1 MVMMMMM
8 TVMTVM
14 MVMMVGRWRRSW
26 RWWHWWY
33 WWRWWRWIGGWWGGW
48 SCWWR
53 SFLSLL
59 LWQLLDTL
67 QNGQLTGD
75 ILPSIVKKSYRT
87 TYHII
92 SYIYIYAYAISYS
105 HQTISNYPSHSKI
118 NDSWI
123 SISSRPAEALSGP
136 RSCHFLSA
144 VQPSRSH
151 GPKNLGDPS
160 EPQLRSSHQK
170 SLGKP
175 WKSVKSG
182 SYLNILRNQNMSETW
197 RSVFLVYSESAIKGR
212 SFGVAI
218 PATTLGTFYLYQNL
232 SSARLFN

>member
-1 MVMMMMM
+1 MAN
-8 TVMTVM
+8 
-14 MVMMVGRWRRSW
+14 WRVTYCHR
-26 RWWHWWY
+26 
-33 WWRWWRWIGGWWGGW
+33 
-48 SCWWR
+48 
-53 SFLSLL
+53 LL
-59 LWQLLDTL
+59 RKV
-67 QNGQLTGD
+67 
-75 ILPSIVKKSYRT
+75 IER
-87 TYHII
+87 HII
-92 SYIYIYAYAISYS
+92 SYHIYIYIYAYAISYS

>member
-1 MVMMMMM
+1 
-8 TVMTVM
+8 MTVM
-14 MVMMVGRWRRSW
+14 MVLMVGRWRRSC

-92 SYIYIYAYAISYS
+92 SYHIISYHIIWYIYIYAYAISYS
-105 HQTISNYPSHSKI
+105 HQTISNYPSHSWI

-123 SISSRPAEALSGP
+123 SISSRPEEALSGP
-136 RSCHFLSA
+136 RSCHFLSV

-151 GPKNLGDPS
+151 GPKNLGGSMFRTTVEVLPS
-160 EPQLRSSHQK
+160 KE
-170 SLGKP
+170 P
-175 WKSVKSG
+175 WKTLEERQIRVLTSWVKIC
-182 SYLNILRNQNMSETW
+182 LKPD
-197 RSVFLVYSESAIKGR
+197 A
-212 SFGVAI
+212 
-218 PATTLGTFYLYQNL
+218 
-232 SSARLFN
+232 LFS